1 MGFFTPSYVKPG
13 KGIDPDAPQKRS
25 FFRFFDIF
33 FRKFWKFVKINLLYV
48 LVSIPTFALVF
59 FLSGIISNSFLS
71 MNGTEEMFR
80 SIAEQIAQAS
90 ENAGGADYQYSI
102 LVVTFD
108 LFIRLIISYLFMT
121 LWGMGPATAGI
132 TYILRNF
139 AREEHAWLWSDFKSS
154 FKNNFKQSLIVFVID
169 IVVFLL
175 LYTAFVVY
183 SQMTGALSMLKYFI
197 VVIAIIYTIMH
208 FYIYPMMVTFD
219 LKLKDLY
226 RNALIFALG
235 KLPSNLFILVILLL
249 IHVGSAF
256 AAVVYGG
263 NYAML
268 VLFVVLLLEI
278 LLLQSF
284 SAFLI
289 NFNTYPKMKSYMFE
303 KNDTSENISQDL

>member
-1 MGFFTPSYVKPG
+1 MGFFTPSYDKPG

-33 FRKFWKFVKINLLYV
+33 FRKFWKFIKLNLLYV

-90 ENAGGADYQYSI
+90 ENAGGADYQYSV

-303 KNDTSENISQDL
+303 KDDKSENISQDL

>member
-1 MGFFTPSYVKPG
+1 MGFFTPSYDKPG

-33 FRKFWKFVKINLLYV
+33 FRKFWKFIKINLLYV
-48 LVSIPTFALVF
+48 LVSIPTFALIF

-90 ENAGGADYQYSI
+90 ENAGGADYQYSV

-303 KNDTSENISQDL
+303 KDDKSENISQDL

>member
-1 MGFFTPSYVKPG
+1 MGFFTPSYDKPG

-33 FRKFWKFVKINLLYV
+33 FRKFWKFIKINLLYV

-59 FLSGIISNSFLS
+59 FLSGIISNLFLS
-71 MNGTEEMFR
+71 MNGTEELFR

-90 ENAGGADYQYSI
+90 ENAGGADYQYSV

-108 LFIRLIISYLFMT
+108 LFIRLAISYLFMT

-154 FKNNFKQSLIVFVID
+154 FKDNFKQSLIVFVID
-169 IVVFLL
+169 IAAFLL
-175 LYTAFVVY
+175 FYTAFVVY
-183 SQMTGALSMLKYFI
+183 SQMSGILGVLRYFI
-197 VVIAIIYTIMH
+197 VVIALVYTLMH
-208 FYIYPMMVTFD
+208 FYIYPMMVTFE

-226 RNALIFALG
+226 KNALIFALG

-249 IHVGSAF
+249 LHVGSAF
-256 AAVVYGG
+256 LAVMYGG

-268 VLFVVLLLEI
+268 ILFAILVLEI
-278 LLLQSF
+278 FILQSF

-303 KNDTSENISQDL
+303 KEDKTEDLSSDL

>member
-1 MGFFTPSYVKPG
+1 MGFFTPSYDKPG
-13 KGIDPDAPQKRS
+13 KGIAPDAPQKRS

-33 FRKFWKFVKINLLYV
+33 FRKFWKFIKINLLYV

-90 ENAGGADYQYSI
+90 ENAGGADYQYSV

-303 KNDTSENISQDL
+303 KDDKSENISQDL

>member
-1 MGFFTPSYVKPG
+1 MGFFTPSYDKPG

-90 ENAGGADYQYSI
+90 ENAGGADYQYSV

-303 KNDTSENISQDL
+303 KDDKSENISQDL

>member
-1 MGFFTPSYVKPG
+1 MGFFTPSYDKPG

-33 FRKFWKFVKINLLYV
+33 FRKFWKFIKINLLYV

-303 KNDTSENISQDL
+303 KDDKSENISQDL

>member
-1 MGFFTPSYVKPG
+1 MGFFTPSYDKPG

-33 FRKFWKFVKINLLYV
+33 FRKFWKFIKINLLYV

-90 ENAGGADYQYSI
+90 ENAGGADYQYSV

-303 KNDTSENISQDL
+303 KDDKSENISQDL

>member
-1 MGFFTPSYVKPG
+1 MGFFTPSYDKPG

-33 FRKFWKFVKINLLYV
+33 FRKFWKFIKINLLYV

-90 ENAGGADYQYSI
+90 ENAGGADYQYSV

-235 KLPSNLFILVILLL
+235 KLLSNLFILVILLL

-303 KNDTSENISQDL
+303 KDDKSENISQDL

>member
-1 MGFFTPSYVKPG
+1 MGFFTPSYDKLG

-33 FRKFWKFVKINLLYV
+33 FRKFWKFIKINLLYV

-90 ENAGGADYQYSI
+90 ENAGGADYQYSV

-303 KNDTSENISQDL
+303 KDDKSENISQDL

>member
-1 MGFFTPSYVKPG
+1 MGFFTPSYDKPG

-33 FRKFWKFVKINLLYV
+33 FRKFWKFIKINLLYV

-90 ENAGGADYQYSI
+90 ENAGGADYQYSV

-132 TYILRNF
+132 TYILRKF

-303 KNDTSENISQDL
+303 KDDKSENISQDL

>member
-1 MGFFTPSYVKPG
+1 MSFFTPSYDKPG

-33 FRKFWKFVKINLLYV
+33 FRKFWKFIKINLLYV

-90 ENAGGADYQYSI
+90 ENAGGADYQYSV

-303 KNDTSENISQDL
+303 KDDKSENISQDL

>member
-1 MGFFTPSYVKPG
+1 MGFFTPSYDKPG

-33 FRKFWKFVKINLLYV
+33 FRKFWKFIKINLLYV
-48 LVSIPTFALVF
+48 LVSIPTFTLVF

-90 ENAGGADYQYSI
+90 ENAGGADYQYSV

-303 KNDTSENISQDL
+303 KDDKSENISQDL

>member
-1 MGFFTPSYVKPG
+1 MGFFTPSYDKPG

-33 FRKFWKFVKINLLYV
+33 FRKFWKFIKINLLYV

-90 ENAGGADYQYSI
+90 ENAGGADYQYSV

-303 KNDTSENISQDL
+303 KDDKSENIS

>member
-1 MGFFTPSYVKPG
+1 MGFFTPSYDKPG

-33 FRKFWKFVKINLLYV
+33 FRKFWKFIKINLLYV

-90 ENAGGADYQYSI
+90 ENVGGADYQYSV

-303 KNDTSENISQDL
+303 KDDKSENISQDL

>member
-1 MGFFTPSYVKPG
+1 MGFFTPSYDKPG
-13 KGIDPDAPQKRS
+13 KGIEPDAPQKRS

-33 FRKFWKFVKINLLYV
+33 FRKFWKFIKINLLYV

-59 FLSGIISNSFLS
+59 FLSGIISNLFLS
-71 MNGTEEMFR
+71 MNGTEELFR

-90 ENAGGADYQYSI
+90 ENAGGADYQYSV

-108 LFIRLIISYLFMT
+108 LFIRLAISYLFMT

-154 FKNNFKQSLIVFVID
+154 FKDNFKQSLIVFVID
-169 IVVFLL
+169 IAAFLL
-175 LYTAFVVY
+175 FYTAFVVY
-183 SQMTGALSMLKYFI
+183 SQMSGILGVLRYFI
-197 VVIAIIYTIMH
+197 VVIALVYTLMH
-208 FYIYPMMVTFD
+208 FYIYPMMVTFE

-226 RNALIFALG
+226 KNALIFALG

-249 IHVGSAF
+249 LHVGSAF
-256 AAVVYGG
+256 LAVMYGG

-268 VLFVVLLLEI
+268 ILFAILVLEI
-278 LLLQSF
+278 FILQSF

-303 KNDTSENISQDL
+303 KEDKTEDLSSDL

>member
-1 MGFFTPSYVKPG
+1 MGFFTPSYDKPG

-48 LVSIPTFALVF
+48 LVSIRTFALVF

-303 KNDTSENISQDL
+303 KDDKSENISQDL